1 MREIKVIKK
10 DGRVEGFDINKIF
23 NAVSISASRVKKELS
38 LENKKKLESLVHME
52 LDNRI
57 NGDEGIT
64 VEELHFIVQLAL
76 NQIDKAIYVEYRNYK
91 SYKTKLNMSFDNIY
105 RRSKKLLFMSEEE
118 KENANK
124 NSALNSTQKGLLGSI
139 MCKELLNY
147 ELTDEMK
154 AARDD
159 GGLYYHDE
167 DDRIIMSHNCNIF
180 NMANTLKDGFIM
192 DGIKLKEASDFKTAC
207 RHVSNITINASSC
220 QYGGFTIDIVTA
232 LAPFVQK
239 TRNKFRKKYE
249 TFPLTNDF
257 KEKQVELDTK
267 EEVYESIKNLQY
279 ECNLIQNA
287 QAQTTFL
294 TWGLRLWGTEDE
306 KLIVRAT
313 LETRMNKMGE
323 DRIDFIFPKLS
334 MASHR
339 KLNDEDLFDLAV
351 RCSAKCLY
359 PDWLSVES
367 GYLGDVFERTGKII
381 YGMGCLDGQEL
392 ITYKIDEQLYVEAFE
407 RMWNRLEKL
416 NTVKM
421 QPNNI
426 DFYMDLY
433 NVKIYDTKRGFVNV
447 KRIIKNNDKHNWVR
461 VKFSNGRSILATEDH
476 PLPILNKGRTFVK
489 DLNIGDKI
497 VINQNQYSEFN
508 KEFDEDLAWFYGFML
523 CDGCYDR
530 QFSMSIAA
538 QDEDDIEERYKTIL
552 LSKLGL
558 SSETIKWNRGKRG
571 TYKEVRARDYSSK
584 EIQDK
589 FTALFGGLQ
598 KKYRQ
603 IPNEVF
609 SWNKEAKLSFLAG
622 MIDADGYVNSTGHC
636 GAVVQIGSTNKE
648 LALQTM
654 ALVQSLGYPSK
665 LYLNHYTSK
674 DRNKIRYRVEFSA
687 TLELLGYMSCQK
699 KIDCFNKE
707 ANITNVNTSCVTNI
721 EKLGFLN
728 KFSYDVMTESDHF
741 EASGIYSHNCR
752 AYLSPFVNPYTG
764 EEIYEGRANIG
775 AISIMLPELAMRVK
789 KGDIDGFLKEYDKY
803 FEIALKTHEYFY
815 EKIGKKKA
823 SSNPLF
829 FCEGGCW
836 IKLKP
841 TDTCEKAVQ
850 GFTASFGY
858 IGLHETSLILTGKP
872 LHQNIEFGERI
883 MKHMADKVEEAKKRT
898 GHLYALYSSPSEGL
912 CDKHR
917 NFLYEKYGYIEGV
930 TDKEWITN
938 SFHIDVKTPISALEK
953 IDIESKFF
961 DYAKGGRIVYTEW
974 SHTENIQALKDIITY
989 AMRKGLY
996 MGINFENGTCFDCKH
1011 QGDFSNTHVCPNCG
1025 SSNITVIDR
1034 VCGYLGFR
1042 KQNGKTRYNNGKD
1055 NETVERVKH
1064 YNIDAEEVV

>member
-124 NSALNSTQKGLLGSI
+124 NSALNSTQKSLLGSI

-249 TFPLTNDF
+249 TFPLTNAF

-339 KLNDEDLFDLAV
+339 KLNDEKLFDLAV
-351 RCSAKCLY
+351 RCSAECLY

-367 GYLGDVFERTGKII
+367 GYLGEVFERTGKII
-381 YGMGCLDGQEL
+381 YGMGC
-392 ITYKIDEQLYVEAFE
+392 
-407 RMWNRLEKL
+407 
-416 NTVKM
+416 
-421 QPNNI
+421 
-426 DFYMDLY
+426 
-433 NVKIYDTKRGFVNV
+433 
-447 KRIIKNNDKHNWVR
+447 
-461 VKFSNGRSILATEDH
+461 
-476 PLPILNKGRTFVK
+476 
-489 DLNIGDKI
+489 
-497 VINQNQYSEFN
+497 
-508 KEFDEDLAWFYGFML
+508 
-523 CDGCYDR
+523 
-530 QFSMSIAA
+530 
-538 QDEDDIEERYKTIL
+538 
-552 LSKLGL
+552 
-558 SSETIKWNRGKRG
+558 
-571 TYKEVRARDYSSK
+571 
-584 EIQDK
+584 
-589 FTALFGGLQ
+589 
-598 KKYRQ
+598 
-603 IPNEVF
+603 
-609 SWNKEAKLSFLAG
+609 
-622 MIDADGYVNSTGHC
+622 
-636 GAVVQIGSTNKE
+636 
-648 LALQTM
+648 
-654 ALVQSLGYPSK
+654 
-665 LYLNHYTSK
+665 
-674 DRNKIRYRVEFSA
+674 
-687 TLELLGYMSCQK
+687 
-699 KIDCFNKE
+699 
-707 ANITNVNTSCVTNI
+707 
-721 EKLGFLN
+721 
-728 KFSYDVMTESDHF
+728 
-741 EASGIYSHNCR
+741 R
-752 AYLSPFVNPYTG
+752 AYLSPFINPDTG

-789 KGDIDGFLKEYDKY
+789 KGDIDSFLKEYDKY

-836 IKLKP
+836 TKLKP
-841 TDTCEKAVQ
+841 SDTCEKAVQ

-883 MKHMADKVEEAKKRT
+883 MKHMADKVEDAKKRT

-1064 YNIDAEEVV
+1064 YNIDAEEVI